1 MWNVFCLYRFMKK
14 LLVLFVLF
22 ASISVSAQKINWMS
36 MNEAILAQEKQ
47 PKKIFVDVYTNWCG
61 PCKLLDKNTFSNKDL
76 AAYVNTHFYPVKFN
90 AEGEEPISMGDK
102 KFGNP
107 SYDPAKASRRN
118 SQHEFAQFMGV
129 RAYPTMLFIDSD
141 GTLINRVPSYL
152 TPSKLEVYLKLFATD
167 AYKTVDTQEEFNDY
181 YANFKYEFKTK

>member
-22 ASISVSAQKINWMS
+22 ASVSVSAQKINWMS

-76 AAYVNTHFYPVKFN
+76 ATYVNTHFYPVKFN

-107 SYDPAKASRRN
+107 GYDPAKASRRN
-118 SQHEFAQFMGV
+118 SQHEFARFMGV

-152 TPSKLEVYLKLFATD
+152 TPRKLEVYLKLFATD
-167 AYKTVDTQEEFNDY
+167 AYKTVDTQEEFDEY
-181 YANFKYEFKTK
+181 YSNFKYEFKTK